1 MKLKMF
7 MAIIAL
13 VFLSGCSTIQ
23 HPSQLTR
30 LQIKV
35 SKMEGE
41 LEQRDRDIENL
52 KYEIDTLASQL
63 NAKTYSDTGS
73 TYSSSGYTSEEY
85 SAETRSSD
93 TYTSASAEPDDEV
106 IRVSVSAAD
115 VQKALKSAGFYNG
128 PIDGKIGSKSK
139 TAISDFQ
146 REHDLV
152 SDGIVGK
159 RTWAELKNYLK

>member
-1 MKLKMF
+1 
-7 MAIIAL
+7 
-13 VFLSGCSTIQ
+13 
-23 HPSQLTR
+23 
-30 LQIKV
+30 
-35 SKMEGE
+35 SKMESE

-63 NAKTYSDTGS
+63 NAKTYSDTG
-73 TYSSSGYTSEEY
+73 TYSSSGYKSEEY
-85 SAETRSSD
+85 SAETTSGAI
-93 TYTSASAEPDDEV
+93 YASASTEPDDEI
-106 IRVSVSAAD
+106 IRVSVSATD

-128 PIDGKIGSKSK
+128 PIDGKIGAKSK

-159 RTWAELKNYLK
+159 RTWSELKNYLK